1 MILMVR
7 QDIWENVDVYVTASN
22 SRMLSSNIL
31 TQFRDRGDE
40 IRVYPLSFAESYREF
55 KGDKRF
61 YIQSALSIADQEK
74 KKQEIASLKRIPDSF
89 SKIVVVRDYLK
100 PMV

>member
-1 MILMVR
+1 MR

-40 IRVYPLSFAESYREF
+40 IRVYPLSFAAFNRAY
-55 KGDKRF
+55 KGDKLG
-61 YIQSALSIADQEK
+61 AWQEN
-74 KKQEIASLKRIPDSF
+74 
-89 SKIVVVRDYLK
+89 YN
-100 PMV
+100 